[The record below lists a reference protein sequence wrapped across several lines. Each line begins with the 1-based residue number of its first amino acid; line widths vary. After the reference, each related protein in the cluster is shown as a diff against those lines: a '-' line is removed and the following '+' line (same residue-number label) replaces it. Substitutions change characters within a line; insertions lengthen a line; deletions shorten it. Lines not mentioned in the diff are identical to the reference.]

1 MIPFFENTH
10 YTVVIPETSE
20 RFIAHSVSHSTFYQG
35 AEVADDTEGVFKVTL
50 TKQRNLL
57 CLSSRCNFFR
67 GLA

>member
-35 AEVADDTEGVFKVTL
+35 AEVADDTEVVFKVTL
-50 TKQRNLL
+50 TK
-57 CLSSRCNFFR
+57 
-67 GLA
+67 